1 MADAAPARWAARLQ
15 AAWLRRGAFAVCLL
29 PLAAVFGALAA
40 LQRALY
46 RNGLLK
52 STRLPVPVIVVGNL
66 VAGGA
71 GKTPTVIA
79 LVRHL
84 QARGRRPGI
93 VSRGY
98 GRSADTLVNVQ
109 PDTAVSEAGD
119 EPLLLRLRTHAP
131 VVVGRDRVAA
141 GRELLQHH
149 PTVDVLVS
157 DDGLQHH
164 RLARDLQVLVF
175 DERGAGNG
183 WLLPAG
189 PLREPMA
196 ATPPANTLVLYNAAA
211 PSTPWPGALARR
223 GLSGV
228 SLLED
233 WWRGQAPSLA
243 ALEAL
248 RGRSL
253 LAVAGLARP
262 GRFFEMLR
270 TRGLTIDTLTLPDHD
285 AYAALPWPTDTA
297 DVIVTEKDAVKL
309 PPGRSGS
316 TRVWV
321 ATLDFGFDAGFTA
334 TLDVALARLLP
345 PPVQPPL
352 ESTESTHGNT
362 PA

>member
-1 MADAAPARWAARLQ
+1 
-15 AAWLRRGAFAVCLL
+15 V
-29 PLAAVFGALAA
+29 
-40 LQRALY
+40 LY
-46 RNGLLK
+46 RIGLLK
-52 STRLPVPVIVVGNL
+52 ATRLPVPVIIVGNL

-84 QARGRRPGI
+84 RARGHLPGI

-98 GRSADTLVNVQ
+98 GRSADTLLDVQ
-109 PDTAVSEAGD
+109 PDTPVSEAGD
-119 EPLLLRLRTHAP
+119 EPLLLRLRTGAP
-131 VVVGRDRVAA
+131 VVVGRDRAAA
-141 GRELLQHH
+141 GRALLRRH
-149 PTVDVLVS
+149 PAVDVLVG

-164 RLARDLQVLVF
+164 RLARDLQLLVF

-196 ATPPANTLVLYNAAA
+196 KAPPADTLVLYNAAA

-243 ALEAL
+243 ALEGL
-248 RGRSL
+248 RGRGL

-262 GRFFEMLR
+262 DRFFEMLR
-270 TRGLTIDTLTLPDHD
+270 AQGLTVDTLTLPDHD
-285 AYAALPWPTDTA
+285 AYTTLPWPADTA
-297 DVIVTEKDAVKL
+297 EVIVTEKDAVKL
-309 PPGRSGS
+309 QPGRSGA

-321 ATLDFGFDAGFTA
+321 ATLDFGFDTGFTA
-334 TLDVALARLLP
+334 ALDAALAHRLP
-345 PPVQPPL
+345 PLVQPPL
-352 ESTESTHGNT
+352 ESTESDHGNT